1 MVYVA
6 CFTTVLRN
14 YTVFIFLTIERI
26 ETLVILSY
34 FWLKQG
40 GKSIYWLQIRI
51 KDFMGH
57 YNIIRFVNVM
67 TLQRLNKYRIN
78 IMNIMKNDDEIQ
90 AALLQY

>member
-34 FWLKQG
+34 FLLKQG
-40 GKSIYWLQIRI
+40 GKSIY
-51 KDFMGH
+51 
-57 YNIIRFVNVM
+57 
-67 TLQRLNKYRIN
+67 
-78 IMNIMKNDDEIQ
+78 
-90 AALLQY
+90 